1 MVTTLI
7 WGAAVVAALV
17 AVAVDVRNERAMR
30 RALALQDMTELHRLA
45 RCVEARH
52 E

>member
-1 MVTTLI
+1 MVTILI

-17 AVAVDVRNERAMR
+17 AVAVDARNERARR
-30 RALALQDMTELHRLA
+30 RALTWGEMTEAHRLA

-52 E
+52 D